1 MEVGKDIETHGDKK
15 GEEIMTVTLPLTK
28 GIGPCAGG
36 TRKDKG
42 IRDTE
47 IPERG
52 QNRNSCTRIW
62 REGYLIIAT
71 LLFKSSVSP

>member
-36 TRKDKG
+36 TRKDKAKMSG
-42 IRDTE
+42 FIE
-47 IPERG
+47 
-52 QNRNSCTRIW
+52 S
-62 REGYLIIAT
+62 
-71 LLFKSSVSP
+71 